1 MRVPD
6 KVRFLNAL
14 VYALFA
20 AMGAALLA
28 PPLLQSADALVRR
41 YSYLPDL
48 TLPWLWLGFAA
59 ALFVALTGVARRI
72 LARQRVGLVRY
83 AVLLALVGL
92 IGAARKVVSPPAR
105 PSVDDALANAVAR
118 VENTA
123 VQQWERNERYPLD
136 ASVLE
141 RDLPGVVRD
150 LGFRQRGA
158 FALRGRVVVVANA
171 QGPVFIAPDDVN
183 PGDTVFA
190 VSPDAQAYWITAFE
204 LGATDRPTP
213 HTGRGGRVLVASGRA
228 GRASSRLDPLFPD
241 YPNKSR
247 VKGPA
252 EPGSR

>member
-1 MRVPD
+1 MRV
-6 KVRFLNAL
+6 FNAL

-20 AMGAALLA
+20 ALGAALLA
-28 PPLLQSADALVRR
+28 PPLFGSVHALVHR

-48 TLPWLWLGFAA
+48 TLPWLWLVFAA
-59 ALFVALTGVARRI
+59 ALFFALTGVTRRV
-72 LARQRVGLVRY
+72 LARQRVGIFRY

-92 IGAARKVVSPPAR
+92 IGAARKGVSAPAR
-105 PSVDDALANAVAR
+105 PSVDDALANTVAR

-123 VQQWERNERYPLD
+123 VREWERNGRYPSD

-141 RDLPGVVRD
+141 KDLPDIVRD

-158 FALRGRVVVVANA
+158 FALRSRVVVVAGA
-171 QGPVFIAPDDVN
+171 QGPVFIAPDDVH

-190 VSPDAQAYWITAFE
+190 VSADAQAYWITAFE
-204 LGATDRPTP
+204 LGATDRPAP
-213 HTGRGGRVLVASGRA
+213 HTGRGGRVLVASGRS
-228 GRASSRLDPLFPD
+228 GRASSRQDPLFPN

-247 VKGPA
+247 AKGPA